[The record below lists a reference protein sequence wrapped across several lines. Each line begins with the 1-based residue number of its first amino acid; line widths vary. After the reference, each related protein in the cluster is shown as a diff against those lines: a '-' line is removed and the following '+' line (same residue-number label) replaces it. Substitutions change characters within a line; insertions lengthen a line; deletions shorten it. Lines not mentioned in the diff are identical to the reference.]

1 MLVFLFLSLS
11 LETFKMFTL
20 PVIHF
25 KYSKPTRTY
34 CIAQRTP
41 LNIMWQPGWE
51 GRMDTYLCIE
61 SLCCP
66 LEILTTLISYILQYK
81 MKSLIKKNVY
91 LIYLGIW
98 KFTCPCC
105 LLWKEYFP
113 LKLPLALD
121 IAKLALCS
129 TPGSHPWRLRKDREL
144 WTPSPCLTCQTVGL
158 KWRLGSD

>member
-81 MKSLIKKNVY
+81 MKSLIKKKCLPYIFRN
-91 LIYLGIW
+91 LKIYL
-98 KFTCPCC
+98 P
-105 LLWKEYFP
+105 LLLTVKGVF
-113 LKLPLALD
+113 
-121 IAKLALCS
+121 S
-129 TPGSHPWRLRKDREL
+129 T
-144 WTPSPCLTCQTVGL
+144 
-158 KWRLGSD
+158 